1 MPLTRQ
7 NQLGSMHTSTNKLGA
22 NQMFKVY
29 YLGTQNLVVDYNIQ
43 ASSAKQ
49 AKLLAI
55 KLANLSENLLP
66 YLKAV
71 KV

>member
-1 MPLTRQ
+1 MVFIA
-7 NQLGSMHTSTNKLGA
+7 TNKGLK
-22 NQMFKVY
+22 MFKVY
-29 YLGTQNLVVDYNIQ
+29 YLGTQNLVVAYNIQ
-43 ASSAKQ
+43 ATSAKQ

>member
-1 MPLTRQ
+1 MIT
-7 NQLGSMHTSTNKLGA
+7 
-22 NQMFKVY
+22 FKVY
-29 YLGTQNLVVDYNIQ
+29 WRGTQNLVVDYNIR
-43 ASSAKQ
+43 ATSATK

-55 KLANLSENLLP
+55 QLAKLSDNILP

>member
-1 MPLTRQ
+1 
-7 NQLGSMHTSTNKLGA
+7 
-22 NQMFKVY
+22 MFKVY